1 MPERS
6 AQMAEML
13 LIQRA
18 SNAVF
23 AQMADSILSSQLGL
37 QLGFVGFGLD
47 LCNIPE
53 MAEAIGDKGFA
64 ERYFTANE
72 RLHNGMRGQRYATNF
87 AIKEAVIKTG
97 ITWPE
102 YLVEIEV
109 LHDSE
114 GAPSINLSGSARR
127 KAENL
132 GIERFLVSAT
142 HEGDWAVA
150 ACLGVGRKRYVYSPL
165 TPVPYN
171 DIFFDVASS

>member
-1 MPERS
+1 MGERG
-6 AQMAEML
+6 AQIAERI

-23 AQMADSILSSQLGL
+23 RQMADSIRSGPTGIT
-37 QLGFVGFGLD
+37 LGFVGFGLD
-47 LCNIPE
+47 LCSIPE
-53 MAEAIGDKGFA
+53 MAEALGDKGFA
-64 ERYFTANE
+64 ERYFTPNE
-72 RLHNGMRGQRYATNF
+72 RSHNGNRAQRFATNF
-87 AIKEAVIKTG
+87 AIKEAVIKAG

-114 GAPSINLSGSARR
+114 GAPFVNLSGSAER
-127 KAENL
+127 KADKL
-132 GIERFLVSAT
+132 GIERLLVSAT

-150 ACLGVGRKRYVYSPL
+150 ACLGLGRKRYVYSSL

-171 DIFFDVASS
+171 DIFFDTASS